1 MYGELV
7 LVEALQRLDRL
18 ARVVKPGG
26 LIRLL
31 EYVRPRGRLRR
42 VIARFWEPWIAWA
55 YGASFDRE
63 TERHVPESGLE
74 LVESLHL
81 QARASAGHRPSRFR
95 RSRLAARTLSSRMPS
110 CRNTALTP
118 SSTRFICAVRAIPST
133 TRRFIACR
141 SASSSRTAFRRRRSA
156 SPKAL
161 SRPFASSSRAGS
173 MSATSR
179 VFQKIHLRSLGS
191 PNQRPR
197 SMRRMSG
204 CCRISR
210 R

>member
-110 CRNTALTP
+110 CRNTALIP
-118 SSTRFICAVRAIPST
+118 SSTRFICAVRAIPS
-133 TRRFIACR
+133 
-141 SASSSRTAFRRRRSA
+141 A

-161 SRPFASSSRAGS
+161 SRRFASSSRAGS

-179 VFQKIHLRSLGS
+179 VFQKIHLRSFGS

-197 SMRRMSG
+197 STRRMSG
-204 CCRISR
+204 CCRIAR